1 MLDKPKRNM
10 LESLITSKTRL
21 KLLMKFFINSQMTG
35 YLRHLSAEF
44 GESTNGIRQELNRF
58 EEAQLLESTTVQ
70 NKKMYRAN
78 THHPY
83 YNDLHAL
90 VLKYVGI
97 ERVVDDVA
105 KRVGQLEKA
114 YVIND
119 FAAGNP
125 GKIMDLVLVG
135 TKLDQAF
142 LHRLVRKVEA
152 EVSFKIHIITVEPN
166 KLDTYVNTNVHA
178 LLIWSDAEN
187 RSLMNNQAVTVS
199 STALH

>member
-1 MLDKPKRNM
+1 MLDKLPNSM
-10 LESLITSKTRL
+10 LDSLITSKTRL

-35 YLRHLSAEF
+35 YLRNLSAEF

-58 EEAQLLESTTVQ
+58 EEAQLLESTTEQ
-70 NKKMYRAN
+70 NKKLYRAN

-97 ERVVDDVA
+97 ERIVDDVV
-105 KRVGQLEKA
+105 KQVGQLEKA

-119 FAAGNP
+119 FAAGKP

-135 TKLDQAF
+135 KKLDKAF
-142 LHRLVRKVEA
+142 LHRLVRKAES
-152 EVSFKIHIITVEPN
+152 EVSFDIRMVTVEPD
-166 KLDTYVNTNVHA
+166 KLDAYVNTNVHA
-178 LLIWSDAEN
+178 LLIWSDVRN
-187 RSLMNNQAVTVS
+187 
-199 STALH
+199 

>member
-1 MLDKPKRNM
+1 M

-21 KLLMKFFINSQMTG
+21 KLLMKFFINSEMTG

-58 EEAQLLESTTVQ
+58 EDAQLLESTTVQ
-70 NKKMYRAN
+70 NKKLYKAN

-83 YNDLHAL
+83 YKDLHAL

-97 ERVVDDVA
+97 ERIIDDVV

-125 GKIMDLVLVG
+125 SKHMDLVLVG
-135 TKLDQAF
+135 KKLDQSY
-142 LHRLVRKVEA
+142 LHRLVRKA
-152 EVSFKIHIITVEPN
+152 EENVSFDIHLVTVEPD

-178 LLIWSDAEN
+178 LLIWSDKTTGNLPNKQEAAAT
-187 RSLMNNQAVTVS
+187 QAV
-199 STALH
+199 LH

>member
-1 MLDKPKRNM
+1 M

-58 EEAQLLESTTVQ
+58 EEAQLLESSTVQ

-83 YNDLHAL
+83 YSDLHAL

-97 ERVVDDVA
+97 ERVIDEVV

-114 YVIND
+114 FVIND
-119 FAAGNP
+119 FAAGKP
-125 GKIMDLVLVG
+125 GKVMELVLVG
-135 TKLDQAF
+135 KKLDQSY
-142 LHRLVRKVEA
+142 LHRLVRKA
-152 EVSFKIHIITVEPN
+152 EENVSFDIHIITVEPD

-178 LLIWSDAEN
+178 LLIWSDETN
-187 RSLMNNQAVTVS
+187 RSILNKQEAAAKQAV
-199 STALH
+199 LH